1 MGEMIGLVAV
11 VLIFGVPIIA
21 IWTQHQRKLLEMKLM
36 LGNKGDNGLRAEFEA
51 LREEVRSLRDTRAL
65 YVGVPGRC
73 RTGTMRRRS
82 WQWHAA
88 EAVCPGRSVAQ
99 SARGAGC
106 QSGQAGSNSRTF
118 FGTPAHLNYMR
129 CVQPGGER

>member
-51 LREEVRSLRDTRAL
+51 LREEVRSLRDTSMQYDLSFDTAL
-65 YVGVPGRC
+65 QRMEQRVER
-73 RTGTMRRRS
+73 M
-82 WQWHAA
+82 
-88 EAVCPGRSVAQ
+88 EMRSVTSKADEQ
-99 SARGAGC
+99 
-106 QSGQAGSNSRTF
+106 
-118 FGTPAHLNYMR
+118 
-129 CVQPGGER
+129 VQIGVGR